1 MPSRREFLAG
11 SIAFLAARE
20 DFRAAIEALPASGGL
35 ANDESYW
42 QEIRDLFYIDPELTV
57 FNHVGL
63 SPTPK
68 AVIEREY
75 RERIRAA
82 SDPSYH
88 MWRKQDGELL
98 AVREQ
103 LGKLIGCKEDEMALV
118 ANATVGLQTTIL
130 GLPLD
135 RGDEIVLAENEYPRA
150 MTAVEQR
157 VARDGAV
164 AKKVSM
170 PPTEF
175 ESGAVVRRFETAMTD
190 KTRLVVMSRKSYL
203 NGQILPVREVAQ
215 LCAERKI
222 PLVCDAAQSI
232 GILPDTVESLGN
244 PIYLAC
250 GHKWLM
256 GPPGTGLLV
265 VKKPWLEKIWPL
277 HSADIGLKSSPR
289 KFEQQGT
296 RSIPALLSLLSALEL
311 HNRIGLEAKAARIQ
325 YLRETIAGQI
335 LEIKGASLV
344 GSLNPATHHGMVTFK
359 FEGKPS
365 REIVDKL
372 MSAHK
377 IHVVAANRGQFD
389 GVRISPNVFTSPVE
403 IKRLVE
409 ALAAIVRS

>member
-1 MPSRREFLAG
+1 
-11 SIAFLAARE
+11 
-20 DFRAAIEALPASGGL
+20 
-35 ANDESYW
+35 
-42 QEIRDLFYIDPELTV
+42 
-57 FNHVGL
+57 
-63 SPTPK
+63 
-68 AVIEREY
+68 
-75 RERIRAA
+75 
-82 SDPSYH
+82 
-88 MWRKQDGELL
+88 MWRKQDGELQT
-98 AVREQ
+98 VREQ
-103 LGKLIGCKEDEMALV
+103 LGKLIGCKEEEIALV

-130 GLPLD
+130 GLPLEP
-135 RGDEIVLAENEYPRA
+135 GDEIVIPENEYPRA

-170 PPTEF
+170 SPLEF
-175 ESGAVVRRFETAMTD
+175 ETEAVVRRFESALTS
-190 KTRLVVMSRKSYL
+190 KTRLVVMSRMSYL
-203 NGQILPVREVAQ
+203 NGQILPVKEVAQ

-232 GILPDTVESLGN
+232 GILPDTLESLGN

-256 GPPGTGLLV
+256 GPPGTGLLI

-277 HSADIGLKSSPR
+277 HSADIALRSSPR

-311 HNRIGLEAKAARIQ
+311 HNRIGLEAKSARIQ
-325 YLRETIAGQI
+325 YLRETIAGHI
-335 LEIKGASLV
+335 LELKGAQMV

-359 FEGKPS
+359 FESKPS
-365 REIVDKL
+365 REVVEKL

-389 GVRISPNVFTSPVE
+389 GVRISPNVFTSPAE
-403 IKRLVE
+403 IKRLVD
-409 ALAAIVRS
+409 AISTILRG